1 MANPYNRIIKTP
13 AEQRAEDFRKSM
25 EPKPQPGDTT
35 LDPEDLIQME
45 FQEGPVG
52 VGTAG
57 YIMPG
62 ESAGTILQEGGGYR
76 VPFES
81 FQQALTP
88 QQQDQFLHPFP
99 IEPQA
104 PDLFTP
110 FSMEPPEEEAPW
122 YADLPHVPYISP
134 AAATVRDKAID
145 AFEFTAEMPATV
157 MGGLREAAGAIA
169 GQEGEDFYSKWYTL
183 GVLGEEGTQEW
194 METHGFP
201 MTAKL
206 FAKTDPKMGFT
217 NTVIEDL
224 LKQDPADPDA
234 MQSLGD
240 VYRRVIETHQARPL
254 REQIFMGFTSPDI
267 VIPVGGVISKLYR
280 GLKLSGK
287 VAVGLV
293 KNADD
298 INKTIDPQS
307 VYYRFIDE
315 ALQEGERQIIIVSRD
330 IPEGRRIT
338 VGPSG
343 AAPTGPRMAWEA
355 ADPGIDVVAEALAKQ
370 GDEFQILPGNASRA
384 EVLEASAKLGPPKE
398 PSVFGPGLYAE
409 GPHRAFIPSNRI
421 LRDEPAFAFSGVT
434 DLERAGAIERFW
446 EWLPKELPG
455 LGDINLPTDA
465 FRVTRFVRPGKIVA
479 GIKAVIDED
488 ITKVA
493 GMDLDRWAGIQRFN
507 LRGIANVIND
517 KWTTDAAGIRK
528 NAKKHFGIELGDDQ
542 AEALSRIEQR
552 FNLPDEDLARH
563 HLSHM
568 RAPGVQIKDGY
579 QVGPMV
585 RKVNAPALA
594 PDIFGDK
601 ELLHIIDGDDPYGAV
616 VAALE
621 IEKVGNKANPRVL
634 AFYPVVEGAGPGMF
648 GKTGIQQ
655 ILRQIGDIYPNLDNM
670 DFAGRFAR
678 EGNTNTEQFIGTAAE
693 SMAQRLSDTNISDD
707 IADALNS
714 SFPRASSVDIARAG
728 EAGVS
733 AYGYIPKP
741 TIEGYTHTLAER
753 INEARGVSALTP
765 WEQAA
770 LGDRV
775 WPIKPGELLYD
786 MSEYGSNNVL
796 FDKPGLANKI
806 AARVPGSARI
816 IGVWNRAQLELD
828 DPVRFLGHEVTLFKE
843 INGIRAHFAVM
854 AWRSA
859 AFPDLG
865 MKEIR
870 SLGDIGMNK
879 RGIWRAQ
886 KVTGYEP
893 DLVKNSP
900 THGTIDDIL
909 KDADEVKKGIR
920 VPAEINPKTG
930 KEFVPPGKKKQVYFL
945 NEKQKAHINM
955 GLEMMEQNLRRNQ
968 RVGVNVRALAENYWH
983 RMLIGGPAGK
993 KSQQTFDEIW
1003 DSLAKKLS
1011 DQPLPSGRTRED
1023 YMFERVFDDL
1033 DDAVKKGFIWETD
1046 PALRLLARLNAGI
1059 DSYAHKMA
1067 WDKVLKL
1074 KTAEGKPFMTRAQR
1088 AADPKWFA
1096 EGPQVQI
1103 DFKAAREARVIARKL
1118 YKANPTPANEIVLRR
1133 ADAAFITA
1141 YRQYRSIDAMAN
1153 PNLHEYFLG
1162 GRINDRALIDEIIA
1176 NIDIPQVQRSRRG
1189 VAPFGDP
1196 ITEFG
1201 AEVAQISRALLTN
1214 ADLAGMFINGQ
1225 TLLWRNTAAWFTAVR
1240 ESTKA
1245 LVRTPW
1251 AYVEKNI
1258 QFMDEG
1264 GDLGGIIVPTEYMF
1278 TQTGLASY
1286 PTRLPLFGPA
1296 FKAFQRAFEWFI
1308 VIGQTE
1314 MYKATR
1320 TKVFKGKVRPGE
1332 FIPLESDEARNALID
1347 LNKAIR
1353 KELGTESH
1361 AILGIRPTQ
1370 RTLESL
1376 TAFAARF
1383 MRANIGLIS
1392 LALRPTRGAD
1402 SIEAKR
1408 ALMSMLAG
1416 VTAMTTGIH
1425 YVQTGRPPNFH
1436 DPYAADWFQFP
1447 IGKTYF
1453 NLMGPLYSYFRT
1465 VARISEALIEGDEAK
1480 AYEQAENFL
1489 QGRAGIPIRAMGI
1502 TREMMVTGE
1511 YRTFEGEEIT
1521 GVGDIPTLLAEFAEP
1536 IAVGGVTEA
1545 IKEGRYEAIAGEV
1558 FGLQGRAT
1566 PNAQM
1571 DILFQQAMNDPQH
1584 ELYRRRARMGL
1595 TERGKT
1601 WYDAD
1606 PYEKKLMEEEFPTIA
1621 EDIVRTGRGPYGDA
1635 SREWEEQDGR
1645 YITQQIELANQ
1656 LHKPVSPEDLE
1667 KGVRPVD
1674 GIEYRDRLEGIQ
1686 KRRWTEH
1693 EKTIR
1698 DYELFQEE
1706 PEADDRFEQAMFDYH
1721 KVFELSQGAGD
1732 TILWG
1737 IFDELMEKFEDD
1749 HAPEELE
1756 YVLSVSGLNND
1767 DTAMQLRKDKRA
1779 LREVWDWQ
1787 EELVKNTEALLPEQ
1801 RFAYEQY
1808 RNMSIT
1814 GQKQVRSGVLSLL
1827 QYVNG
1832 RTKAWLLKREQEGD
1846 ATAGHL
1852 EQKLVYWGY
1861 ESAPVTE
1868 AGIELLKDLNDR
1880 MGYGPMVQN
1889 PELRRPEIYRGQN
1902 DTLAANEPV
1911 EDDAQWL
1918 QRLRSGR

>member
-1 MANPYNRIIKTP
+1 MANPYDRIIKTP
-13 AEQRAEDFRKSM
+13 AEKRADDFRKSI
-25 EPKPQPGDTT
+25 EPQPQPQIGDTT
-35 LDPEDLIQME
+35 LSMEDLMQME
-45 FQEGPVG
+45 YQEGSIG

-57 YIMPG
+57 YIMPD
-62 ESAGTILQEGGGYR
+62 ETAGTILQEGGGGYR

-88 QQQDQFLHPFP
+88 EQHSQFLMPFP
-99 IEPQA
+99 VEPQA

-122 YADLPHVPYISP
+122 YFDLPHVPYVSP
-134 AAATVRDKAID
+134 AAASVRDALWLAGPEVPGTI
-145 AFEFTAEMPATV
+145 
-157 MGGLREAAGAIA
+157 MGGIKTTIGEIF
-169 GQEGEDFYSKWYTL
+169 GQEAEDFYGKWYAG
-183 GVLGEEGTQEW
+183 GVLGETEALEKW
-194 METHGFP
+194 GFP
-201 MTAKL
+201 LTSKL
-206 FAKTDPKMGFT
+206 FSTLDTKTGFA
-217 NTVIEDL
+217 NPIVEEL
-224 LKQDPADPDA
+224 LAQDPTDPDA
-234 MQSLGD
+234 ITRPGD
-240 VYRRVIETHQARPL
+240 LYRKIIDTHQARPM
-254 REQIFMGFTSPDI
+254 REQIFMGLIAPDI
-267 VIPVGGVISKLYR
+267 VFPVGGVVSKLYR

-287 VAVGLV
+287 VAIGLV

-298 INKTIDPQS
+298 IAKSIDPQS

-355 ADPGIDVVAEALAKQ
+355 ADEGIDVVAEALAKQ

-384 EVLEASAKLGPPKE
+384 EVLEAAAKLGPPKQA
-398 PSVFGPGLYAE
+398 SVFGPGLYAE

-455 LGDINLPTDA
+455 LGDIHLPTDA
-465 FRVTRFVRPGKIVA
+465 FKVTRFVRPGKIVA
-479 GIKAVIDED
+479 GTRAVIDED

-493 GMDLDRWAGIQRFN
+493 GMDLGQWAGIQRFN
-507 LRGIANVIND
+507 LRGIASVIND
-517 KWTTDAAGIRK
+517 KWATDAAGIRRQ
-528 NAKKHFGIELGDDQ
+528 AKKHFGIDLPDDQ
-542 AEALSRIEQR
+542 AGALARIEQR
-552 FNLPDEDLARH
+552 FNLADEDLARH
-563 HLSHM
+563 HISHM

-594 PDIFGDK
+594 PDVFGDK

-616 VAALE
+616 VAAVE
-621 IEKVGNKANPRVL
+621 ISSHQSGKKIGDDASARVL

-648 GKTGIQQ
+648 GRAGMQQ
-655 ILRQIGDIYPNLDNM
+655 ILRQIGDIYPSLDNM
-670 DFAGRFAR
+670 DFAGKLAR
-678 EGNTNTEQFIGTAAE
+678 EGNTNAEQFIGTATE
-693 SMAQRLSDTNISDD
+693 SMAMRLSDANISDD

-714 SFPRASSVDIARAG
+714 SFPRASSVDAARAG

-753 INEARGVSALTP
+753 INEARGVSALSP

-786 MSEYGSNNVL
+786 MSDYGSNNVL

-870 SLGDIGMNK
+870 SLGDIAMNK
-879 RGIWRAQ
+879 KGIWRAQ
-886 KVTGYEP
+886 KVTGYEAR
-893 DLVKNSP
+893 LVDDFP

-920 VPAEINPKTG
+920 VPADENG
-930 KEFVPPGKKKQVYFL
+930 LVPGGKKKQVYFL

-1033 DDAVKKGFIWETD
+1033 DDAVKQGFIWETD

-1088 AADPKWFA
+1088 AADKKWFT